1 MMITIYWGHLWAET
15 NSLMR
20 ITAPSTSPPDE
31 ITLAWFVYPEK
42 KWSITFRKALLSW
55 KAKGILRQLS
65 KDLFQKT
72 MPNGEK
78 ILRSCVICS
87 FVIKKLYSFCW
98 RLFADSVADKASK
111 FDSLSDVVE
120 TEPENT

>member
-78 ILRSCVICS
+78 ILRSWVICS
-87 FVIKKLYSFCW
+87 FVIKKLYSFCC